1 MGDVEVKGGGG
12 NIKVELLHMVGAWMK
27 GKGRNA

>member
-1 MGDVEVKGGGG
+1 MGVVEVKGGGG
-12 NIKVELLHMVGAWMK
+12 NIKVELVHMVGVQVK